1 MKMEDNF
8 AYGVDLGWLSQLE
21 KRGVRW
27 VDISGRPD
35 LPGGPDKSGKPDR
48 PGAADGASG
57 GGGREVDPLYK
68 MKELGADSVRLRVFV
83 NPPREAFWT
92 KKDGTQCML
101 GFCDR
106 DSVLEMS
113 RRVKKAGMRLMIDF
127 HYSDHF
133 ADPEYQ
139 DIPAEWEK
147 EDGEGLRRRVYRH
160 TKEVMTLLAENGAA
174 PDWVQVGNEINPGI
188 LLPAG
193 SLQENPKQ
201 LVSFLN
207 AGYEAVKECVPAAQV
222 ITHLSCVNI
231 REVCDPF
238 LDTFFALGGKTDILG
253 FSYYPYWYN
262 MIQEIRGKKVT
273 ELFYNPL
280 IAYAE
285 KYQKPVMIVEV
296 GGPETDAEGT
306 YRLLVNTI
314 EALKQ
319 VPNGMGKGIFY
330 WEPEVG
336 AELLPDRYPLGAAL
350 KVGENT
356 LEFTSALAAYG
367 DCKKEAEAV
376 YKNY

>member
-1 MKMEDNF
+1 
-8 AYGVDLGWLSQLE
+8 
-21 KRGVRW
+21 
-27 VDISGRPD
+27 
-35 LPGGPDKSGKPDR
+35 
-48 PGAADGASG
+48 
-57 GGGREVDPLYK
+57 
-68 MKELGADSVRLRVFV
+68 
-83 NPPREAFWT
+83 
-92 KKDGTQCML
+92 
-101 GFCDR
+101 
-106 DSVLEMS
+106 
-113 RRVKKAGMRLMIDF
+113 
-127 HYSDHF
+127 
-133 ADPEYQ
+133 
-139 DIPAEWEK
+139 
-147 EDGEGLRRRVYRH
+147 
-160 TKEVMTLLAENGAA
+160 
-174 PDWVQVGNEINPGI
+174 
-188 LLPAG
+188 
-193 SLQENPKQ
+193 
-201 LVSFLN
+201 
-207 AGYEAVKECVPAAQV
+207 
-222 ITHLSCVNI
+222 
-231 REVCDPF
+231 
-238 LDTFFALGGKTDILG
+238 
-253 FSYYPYWYN
+253 

-367 DCKKEAEAV
+367 DCKKEV